1 MRDRGRTWKSLWFCI
16 GPRTAHELPLAPVM
30 LDSLPATPLWVVA
43 DRGYASNAF
52 RERIWD
58 MGARLTI
65 PAKRYDGAV
74 ACPK

>member
-1 MRDRGRTWKSLWFCI
+1 MDMEKSSVLRWPP
-16 GPRTAHELPLAPVM
+16 GQAHELPLAPAM

-43 DRGYASNAF
+43 DKGYVSNAF

-58 MGARLTI
+58 MGARPAI
-65 PAKRYDGAV
+65 PAKRRDGAV